1 MNNILNNVFDKI
13 YVINCGNEKNIKF
26 QENKSNLQFEVIDLF
41 QFPQTYDIFNLLS
54 LYERT
59 NCTNAFNLSLT
70 LTYYNIIVN
79 SYNKYDKILI
89 FDDSFS
95 LMKTEYIN
103 EYIEKLN
110 NDFDILQLS
119 NNETNAFVSN
129 LFNDLYLNKIYF
141 VKAENGFNSVNGLGL
156 SKNGMGFIINF
167 FENNK
172 LSDINVP
179 IFENGNHCMFEL
191 NHYIST
197 IPFVYLEQNN
207 DDENLDKSKYNVI

>member
-1 MNNILNNVFDKI
+1 MNNILNNIFDKI

-89 FDDSFS
+89 SPS
-95 LMKTEYIN
+95 ISSYI
-103 EYIEKLN
+103 K
-110 NDFDILQLS
+110 
-119 NNETNAFVSN
+119 
-129 LFNDLYLNKIYF
+129 
-141 VKAENGFNSVNGLGL
+141 
-156 SKNGMGFIINF
+156 
-167 FENNK
+167 
-172 LSDINVP
+172 
-179 IFENGNHCMFEL
+179 
-191 NHYIST
+191 
-197 IPFVYLEQNN
+197 
-207 DDENLDKSKYNVI
+207 

>member
-26 QENKSNLQFEVIDLF
+26 QESKSNLQFEVVDLF
-41 QFPQTYDIFNLLS
+41 KFPQTYDIFNLLS

-110 NDFDILQLS
+110 DDFDILQLS
-119 NNETNAFVSN
+119 NNENNIFVNN

-141 VKAENGFNSVNGLGL
+141 PFLIHMHKNNYFLFLLFLKNLKIFYYNFCLNHL
-156 SKNGMGFIINF
+156 SKI
-167 FENNK
+167 
-172 LSDINVP
+172 L
-179 IFENGNHCMFEL
+179 
-191 NHYIST
+191 
-197 IPFVYLEQNN
+197 QN
-207 DDENLDKSKYNVI
+207 YYYY

>member
-26 QENKSNLQFEVIDLF
+26 QKSKSNLQFEVVDLF
-41 QFPQTYDIFNLLS
+41 KFPQTYDIFNLLS

-59 NCTNAFNLSLT
+59 NCANVFNLSLT

-110 NDFDILQLS
+110 DDFDILQLS
-119 NNETNAFVSN
+119 NNENNIFVNN

-156 SKNGMGFIINF
+156 SKNGMAFIINF

-191 NHYIST
+191 NHYVST

-207 DDENLDKSKYNVI
+207 DDENLDKSKYNII